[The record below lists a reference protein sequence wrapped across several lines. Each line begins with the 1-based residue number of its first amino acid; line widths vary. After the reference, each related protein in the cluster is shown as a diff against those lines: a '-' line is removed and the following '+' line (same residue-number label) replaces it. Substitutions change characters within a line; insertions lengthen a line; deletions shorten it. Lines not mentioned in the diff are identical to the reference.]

1 MSKRQKRSNAAVL
14 FAFIQFF
21 GSLYTNSKKERQE
34 SDRLELLNQQRRED
48 IILKQQRQIEMLD
61 RIEHRR
67 NQVVL
72 LDLEIEAKRR
82 LLGYPADTAAGGNN
96 QEFNPPNYDV

>member
-1 MSKRQKRSNAAVL
+1 MSKKKKATNLLVWLFQQLGSSYVEAQKAQRE
-14 FAFIQFF
+14 I
-21 GSLYTNSKKERQE
+21 
-34 SDRLELLNQQRRED
+34 DRLDLLNEQRRED

-82 LLGYPADTAAGGNN
+82 LLGYPADTAAGGDN
-96 QEFNPPNYDV
+96 QGFNPPNYDV